1 MINASITLGIIL
13 SFVVSEAAGLLS
25 GGLISP
31 GYLALYMDQ
40 PVRVAA
46 TLAVGGLTY
55 LLVTVLSNYVV
66 LFGRRR
72 FMANVLGGLLVGWI
86 VSRAVMWMPQLGQDF
101 RAVGYVVPGLIAND
115 SYKQGFFKTA
125 LSVVVV
131 AGIVRLALI
140 LMF

>member
-101 RAVGYVVPGLIAND
+101 RAVVHSARPHRQRQLQAGLLQD
-115 SYKQGFFKTA
+115 A